1 MSDQRNSKKCCAGCA
16 SCTSR
21 VVNEPRIKNPL
32 IKAIR
37 ELLEHRATWLYLLC
51 DEGKKRGL
59 DPRDFGSAAVRR
71 CGLSQGRDLVKKGG
85 TRSLKGLRK
94 TLFTKPAQWVFEM
107 DIKNCTDDELEIQ
120 FHYCP
125 LVKAWQKAG
134 CSDEEI
140 STLCDIAMCGD
151 RGIGA
156 AYGCGLHLPKTI
168 ARGDDICHL
177 KYYRKKKS
185 QK

>member
-1 MSDQRNSKKCCAGCA
+1 MSTEKCTKNCCCKT
-16 SCTSR
+16 SC

-59 DPRDFGSAAVRR
+59 DPTDFGSAAVRR

-85 TRSLKGLRK
+85 TKSLKGLRK

-107 DIKNCTDDELEIQ
+107 DVKKCTDDVLEIQ

-140 STLCDIAMCGD
+140 SQLCDIAMCGD

-156 AYGCGLHLPKTI
+156 AYGCGLKLPKTI

-177 KYYRKKKS
+177 KYYRKSKN
-185 QK
+185 